1 MIEVAVSCEGL
12 SMRHGILGAFVRHEQ
27 VTLYSA
33 GFATPPA
40 VDVQDNQ
47 LQEEVVQARTVF
59 WPTPLTSL

>member
-1 MIEVAVSCEGL
+1 VAINCERL

-33 GFATPPA
+33 AFATPPA

-47 LQEEVVQARTVF
+47 LQKRLFRLER
-59 WPTPLTSL
+59 SSGRHR